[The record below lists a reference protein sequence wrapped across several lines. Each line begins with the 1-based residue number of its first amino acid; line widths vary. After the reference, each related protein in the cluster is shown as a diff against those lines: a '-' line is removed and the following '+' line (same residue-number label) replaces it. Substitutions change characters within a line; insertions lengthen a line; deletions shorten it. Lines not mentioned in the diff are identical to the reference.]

1 MDLKKLFNRTPVKIL
16 FLTLLF
22 ILIMVIGLIPLT
34 IVLAMDQT
42 LFIRILIAAAGII
55 WAILT
60 VNYISFRSEY
70 WKKWRQWRH
79 ELRHAKMKHGFEHYS
94 EYMALREKYPMAV
107 RRFEQHNRHRKHPLK
122 ESEMVK
128 QAMQVSEEEWAAREE
143 FRRQA
148 KEEKKQYEEGG
159 YKHI

>member
-1 MDLKKLFNRTPVKIL
+1 MDLKNFFNRTPVKIL
-16 FLTLLF
+16 LLTILF
-22 ILIMVIGLIPLT
+22 ALILVVGFIPLT
-34 IVLAMDQT
+34 VVMVMDQT

-55 WAILT
+55 WALLT
-60 VNYISFRSEY
+60 VNYISFKSEY
-70 WKKWRQWRH
+70 WRKWKQWRH
-79 ELRHAKMKHGFEHYS
+79 ELRHNKMKQGFEQYP
-94 EYMALREKYPMAV
+94 EYMALKQKYPLAV

-148 KEEKKQYEEGG
+148 QEER
-159 YKHI
+159 KHYDEVGHKHL

>member
-79 ELRHAKMKHGFEHYS
+79 ELRHAKMKHGFEHYP
-94 EYMALREKYPMAV
+94 EIWL
-107 RRFEQHNRHRKHPLK
+107 
-122 ESEMVK
+122 
-128 QAMQVSEEEWAAREE
+128 
-143 FRRQA
+143 
-148 KEEKKQYEEGG
+148 
-159 YKHI
+159 

>member
-1 MDLKKLFNRTPVKIL
+1 MSKQPFFKRTPVKIAL
-16 FLTLLF
+16 LTLLF
-22 ILIMVIGLIPLT
+22 AIIIVIGFIPLT
-34 IVLAMDQT
+34 IVLVMEQT

-79 ELRHAKMKHGFEHYS
+79 EVRHDKMKQGIEKYP
-94 EYMALREKYPMAV
+94 EYMALRQKYPLAL
-107 RRFEQHNRHRKHPLK
+107 RRYEQHNRHRKHPLK
-122 ESEMVK
+122 EKEMVK
-128 QAMQVSEEEWAAREE
+128 QALAVSEDEWAAREE

-148 KEEKKQYEEGG
+148 KQDNQG
-159 YKHI
+159 YSNEHKHI

>member
-1 MDLKKLFNRTPVKIL
+1 M
-16 FLTLLF
+16 
-22 ILIMVIGLIPLT
+22 
-34 IVLAMDQT
+34 
-42 LFIRILIAAAGII
+42 
-55 WAILT
+55 
-60 VNYISFRSEY
+60 
-70 WKKWRQWRH
+70 
-79 ELRHAKMKHGFEHYS
+79 
-94 EYMALREKYPMAV
+94 REKYPMAV

>member
-1 MDLKKLFNRTPVKIL
+1 MSLKKFFNRTPVKIL
-16 FLTLLF
+16 LLTILF
-22 ILIMVIGLIPLT
+22 ALIIVVGLIPLT

-42 LFIRILIAAAGII
+42 LFIRILIASAGIV

-60 VNYISFRSEY
+60 ANYVSFRGEY

-79 ELRHAKMKHGFEHYS
+79 ELRHSKMSRGLERYP
-94 EYMALREKYPMAV
+94 EYMALRQRYPLAV
-107 RRFEQHNRHRKHPLK
+107 GRFEQHNRHRKHPLK

-128 QAMQVSEEEWAAREE
+128 QAMLVSEEEWAAREE

-148 KEEKKQYEEGG
+148 KEEKKQFGEGG
-159 YKHI
+159 RAKI

>member
-1 MDLKKLFNRTPVKIL
+1 MSKQPFFKRTSVKIAL
-16 FLTLLF
+16 LTLAF
-22 ILIMVIGLIPLT
+22 AVIMVIGLIPLT
-34 IVLAMDQT
+34 IVLVMDQT

-60 VNYISFRSEY
+60 VNFISFKSEY

-79 ELRHAKMKHGFEHYS
+79 ERRHKKMKHGFERYP
-94 EYMALREKYPMAV
+94 EYLALRQKYPMAI

-122 ESEMVK
+122 EKELVA
-128 QAMQVSEEEWAAREE
+128 QALAVSEEEWAKREE

-148 KEEKKQYEEGG
+148 KEEKKSYAEGG
-159 YKHI
+159 YKHL